1 MVQVMAQRPDEKSQ
15 SLKIHKKN
23 IEINFSWPSTRLNF
37 TNYFDWS
44 KCIFAVLDHRIH
56 CVCHRETVRPIV
68 IWHSTII
75 LFDGER
81 ETRQTMLIETMQ
93 SKQVGEHVDGEFSL
107 FEIIVSERVEVVV
120 IDIGY
125 CIRYTAR

>member
-1 MVQVMAQRPDEKSQ
+1 M
-15 SLKIHKKN
+15 
-23 IEINFSWPSTRLNF
+23 
-37 TNYFDWS
+37 
-44 KCIFAVLDHRIH
+44 
-56 CVCHRETVRPIV
+56 RPIV